1 MSFGVGSGYPPTSG
15 RNTKGEFRDMIM
27 EILDGA
33 IGSTFVPT
41 SRKALKTN
49 AKRRGP
55 ILPIPLQ
62 TLVVLLWLLRLDT
75 HGARIPLT
83 AWGVLLKNVHGKL
96 VD

>member
-1 MSFGVGSGYPPTSG
+1 MSFGVGSAYPRTSG
-15 RNTKGEFRDMIM
+15 PNAKGEFFNMIM
-27 EILDGA
+27 EILHGA

-41 SRKALKTN
+41 SRKALKPN

-75 HGARIPLT
+75 HGARI
-83 AWGVLLKNVHGKL
+83 
-96 VD
+96 